1 MIRTVEVTTGGIV
14 CLDMDPDPSGE
25 WIPWPAASPNGVA
38 QARRMP
44 YLIDGETRWAE
55 HSCR

>member
-14 CLDMDPDPSGE
+14 RLNVDPDPMGE

-38 QARRMP
+38 QARRVTYRVP
-44 YLIDGETRWAE
+44 GEERWSE